1 MMKKILVSL
10 LVIILCAGLLG
21 GPSEVTRCDDADY
34 GVEAYKLLRIIN
46 DNFPQRIN
54 SLEAGSTQTKA
65 DMLKWIDE
73 TMASYGYSVHGN
85 YRNSF
90 YTGVNE
96 VYSHTFVKPGKSTA
110 RILIGAHYD
119 CVDTKG
125 CEDNGSG
132 VAVTMELARR
142 FANTETELTL
152 EFAFWDGEE
161 SLGSGGSHSYIM
173 NSPDFPSVMLVVNLD
188 SVGAGDHLF
197 VYGGKY
203 QGTQLKQAWGYNMAR
218 DIAIRLGIDL
228 RQMPTQV
235 EHYQSP
241 TRSDASDQVWFYR
254 NDIPYVYVEANA
266 WIDENGEVPFP
277 DKPYNYNSQKN
288 VFRSTDG
295 RIIHTEYDD
304 MDQLVALIPNV
315 QMTHMRETST
325 ILSWMIREMDLNT
338 PSVYEPLYEGKIYT
352 ANGWVTFNH
361 GVAVDGTPP
370 VTEPVT
376 EPPFTEPPATEPPM
390 TESPATEPSATEP
403 PVTDASSEATPGS
416 ESEGPSEGTP
426 SERTS
431 SEGAPSEQTDPVPG
445 TTGAPATRTDPG
457 RETAPD
463 KTTEAPGDEKPA
475 KKGNALGF
483 WLLEGSI
490 LLVIALFALYLILTK
505 RAQKPSAKRRK
516 RKRSARRRK

>member
-1 MMKKILVSL
+1 MKKIFVSL

-21 GPSEVTRCDDADY
+21 GPSEVTRCDDTDY
-34 GVEAYKLLRIIN
+34 GVEAYRLLRIIN
-46 DNFPQRIN
+46 DNYPQRIN
-54 SLEAGSTQTKA
+54 STATGGTEAKVA
-65 DMLKWIDE
+65 MLQWIDE

-85 YRNSF
+85 YKGNNF
-90 YTGVNE
+90 EDPTP
-96 VYSHTFVKPGKSTA
+96 VYSHTFVKQGKSSA

-119 CVDTKG
+119 CVDTNG

-132 VAVTMELARR
+132 VAVTLELARR
-142 FANTETELTL
+142 FANTETNLTL

-161 SLGSGGSHSYIM
+161 TLGSAGSRSYITQ
-173 NSPDFPSVMLVVNLD
+173 SPDLRSVMLVINLD
-188 SVGAGDHLF
+188 SVGAGDYLY

-203 QGTQLKQAWGYNMAR
+203 QGTSLKQVWGYNMAR
-218 DIAIRLGIDL
+218 DIAMRVGIDL

-254 NDIPYVYVEANA
+254 NDIPYVYFEANA
-266 WIDENGEVPFP
+266 WINENGEVPFP

-288 VFRSTDG
+288 VFRPTDG

-304 MDQLVALIPNV
+304 MDKLEELIPGV
-315 QMTHMRETST
+315 QMNHMRETST
-325 ILSWMIREMDLNT
+325 IVSWMIREMTTDT
-338 PSVYEPLYEGKIYT
+338 PAVYEPLYEGEVYT
-352 ANGWVTFNH
+352 ANGWVTYNH
-361 GVAVDGTPP
+361 GVAVKGNPPATEAPVTEPTVTEPPTTEPP
-370 VTEPVT
+370 VTEAPTT
-376 EPPFTEPPATEPPM
+376 EAPG
-390 TESPATEPSATEP
+390 TEP
-403 PVTDASSEATPGS
+403 PVTDAPSEATPGS

-426 SERTS
+426 TD
-431 SEGAPSEQTDPVPG
+431 GTPSGQTDPVPASSE
-445 TTGAPATRTDPG
+445 APVTKTDPG

-463 KTTEAPGDEKPA
+463 KTTEAPDDGQPSK

-490 LLVIALFALYLILTK
+490 LLVIALLGLYLILTK

-516 RKRSARRRK
+516 RRRSARRKK